1 MLPNRGGVVL
11 FDFEEEER
19 QDRLYRLYEVFAY
32 EKVASYK
39 AGAGAHPSM

>member
-11 FDFEEEER
+11 FDFKEEER
-19 QDRLYRLYEVFAY
+19 QDRLCGLYEMFAY

-39 AGAGAHPSM
+39 AGAGACPSM